1 MNYKNLLICCLTLVS
16 FEFYSQENLKDYVQ
30 EIPGSD
36 LSIDMKAIPQGT
48 FLMGSSPEE
57 FGHYKDEAPLHKV
70 QIDPFW
76 MSSKEITWKLY
87 ELYLERPLG
96 DLPYEDKTNKLS
108 IKVDAASGATML
120 SKKANDVNIK
130 VDAVSGATIP
140 YVDMSLGMGTGDGM
154 PVVNITYLAAQKFCK
169 WLSAKTGYFYRLPTE
184 AEWEYA
190 ARAGSQ
196 TAYHFGD
203 APEKL
208 NEYAWFYENSDGHYH
223 HVGTK
228 KPNPWGLYDMHG
240 NVAEWT
246 LDAYDAEIYSER
258 SELTSNPFMVPE
270 EEYPHSVRGG
280 SYYDDAEY
288 LRSAARLG
296 SSEKWKMRDPQFPKS
311 KWWNTDAQFVGF
323 RIVRDPNP
331 PSEEDK
337 AKYWGNQIP

>member
-1 MNYKNLLICCLTLVS
+1 MIVS
-16 FEFYSQENLKDYVQ
+16 LKFYSQENLKGYVQ
-30 EIPGSD
+30 GISGTD
-36 LSIDMKAIPQGT
+36 LSIDMVAIPEGT
-48 FLMGSSPEE
+48 FLMGSDPEE

-87 ELYLERPLG
+87 KLYLERP
-96 DLPYEDKTNKLS
+96 
-108 IKVDAASGATML
+108 VDDVP
-120 SKKANDVNIK
+120 SKNKANDVEVK

-203 APEKL
+203 SPENL
-208 NEYAWFYENSDGHYH
+208 GDYAWFYENSDGHYH
-223 HVGTK
+223 AVGTK
-228 KPNPWGLYDMHG
+228 KPNSWGLYDMHG

-246 LDAYDAEIYSER
+246 LDAYDSEIYKNR
-258 SELTSNPFMVPE
+258 SGLTKNPFEIPN

-296 SSEKWKMRDPQFPKS
+296 SSENWKMRDPQFPKS
-311 KWWNTDAQFVGF
+311 KWWNTDAAFVGF

-331 PSEEDK
+331 SSEEDK
-337 AKYWGNQIP
+337 AKYWGNENP

>member
-1 MNYKNLLICCLTLVS
+1 MIVS
-16 FEFYSQENLKDYVQ
+16 LKFYSQENLKGYVQ
-30 EIPGSD
+30 GISGTD
-36 LSIDMKAIPQGT
+36 LSIDMVAIPEGT
-48 FLMGSSPEE
+48 FLMGSDPEE

-87 ELYLERPLG
+87 KLYLERP
-96 DLPYEDKTNKLS
+96 
-108 IKVDAASGATML
+108 VDDVP
-120 SKKANDVNIK
+120 SKNKANDVEVK

-203 APEKL
+203 SPENL
-208 NEYAWFYENSDGHYH
+208 GDYAWFYENSDGHYH
-223 HVGTK
+223 AVGTK
-228 KPNPWGLYDMHG
+228 KPNSWGLYDMHG

-246 LDAYDAEIYSER
+246 LDAYDSEIYKNR
-258 SELTSNPFMVPE
+258 SGLTKNPFEIPN

-288 LRSAARLG
+288 LRSAARLA
-296 SSEKWKMRDPQFPKS
+296 SSENWKMRDPQFPKS
-311 KWWNTDAQFVGF
+311 KWWNTDAAFVGF

-331 PSEEDK
+331 SSEEDK
-337 AKYWGNQIP
+337 AKYWGNENP

>member
-1 MNYKNLLICCLTLVS
+1 MIVS
-16 FEFYSQENLKDYVQ
+16 LKFYSQENLKGYVQ
-30 EIPGSD
+30 GISGTD
-36 LSIDMKAIPQGT
+36 LSIDMVAIPEGT
-48 FLMGSSPEE
+48 FLMGSDPEE

-87 ELYLERPLG
+87 KLYLERP
-96 DLPYEDKTNKLS
+96 
-108 IKVDAASGATML
+108 VDDVP
-120 SKKANDVNIK
+120 SKNKANDVEVK
-130 VDAVSGATIP
+130 FDAVSGATIP

-203 APEKL
+203 SPENL
-208 NEYAWFYENSDGHYH
+208 GDYAWFYENSDGHYH
-223 HVGTK
+223 AVGTK
-228 KPNPWGLYDMHG
+228 KPNSWGLYDMHG

-246 LDAYDAEIYSER
+246 LDAYDSEIYKNR
-258 SELTSNPFMVPE
+258 SGLTKNPFEIPN

-288 LRSAARLG
+288 LRSAARLA
-296 SSEKWKMRDPQFPKS
+296 SSENWKMRDPQFPKS
-311 KWWNTDAQFVGF
+311 KWWNTDAAFVGF

-331 PSEEDK
+331 SSEEDK
-337 AKYWGNQIP
+337 AKYWGNENP

>member
-1 MNYKNLLICCLTLVS
+1 MLVS
-16 FEFYSQENLKDYVQ
+16 IEFYSQEKLKDYVQ
-30 EIPGSD
+30 EISGTD
-36 LSIDMKAIPQGT
+36 LNIEMLAIPEGE
-48 FLMGSSPEE
+48 FLMGSPAEE

-70 QIDPFW
+70 KIDAFW
-76 MSSKEITWKLY
+76 MASHEVTWKLFN
-87 ELYLERPLG
+87 LYLERPV
-96 DLPYEDKTNKLS
+96 DNVPSENKAGNVS

-120 SKKANDVNIK
+120 LKNKANDVNIK
-130 VDAVSGATIP
+130 VDAVSGATVP

-190 ARAGSQ
+190 ARAGKQ

-203 APEKL
+203 TPEKL
-208 NEYAWFYENSDGHYH
+208 GEYAWFYENSDGHYH
-223 HVGTK
+223 PVGTK

-246 LDAYDAEIYSER
+246 LDAYDTETYSER
-258 SELTSNPFMVPE
+258 SELTPNPFIIPE

-296 SSEKWKMRDPQFPKS
+296 SSENWKMRDPQFPKS

-331 PSEEDK
+331 PAEEDEV
-337 AKYWGNQIP
+337 KYWGIEIP